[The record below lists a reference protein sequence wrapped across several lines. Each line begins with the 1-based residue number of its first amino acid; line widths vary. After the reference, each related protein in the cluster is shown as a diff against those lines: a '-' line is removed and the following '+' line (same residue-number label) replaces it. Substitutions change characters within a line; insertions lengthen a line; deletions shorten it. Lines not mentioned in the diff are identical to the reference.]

1 MGRDTISVVFFRTA
15 YGTMGGGTK
24 MLLRLLEGLDK
35 DRFNVTLA
43 SQRWDELC
51 DRTSKLD
58 VDIEIIPF
66 PGVLDTYDGKLL
78 EMPSHRQ
85 AAAGAR
91 LLQYNWRF
99 GQRIGTPDI
108 VWCGGTRPFVTLIPY
123 LRLSN
128 VVSIW
133 NVGLLHESTGTMSWI
148 NDLCLRNADHIFI
161 ESDNQARRQL
171 TEKQYRRF
179 ERKATMFHKGIDV
192 QRFDPRGVEAK
203 TQGEGYR
210 VGTAALINPRKGLEH
225 FIDAAAE
232 VLNERPDIHFTIAG
246 EIAREDDKTYR
257 KTLEKRIQ
265 EHGIDESVEFL
276 GWVEDMPEY
285 LHTLDVFV
293 LPSLNEGI
301 PGAVREAL
309 AMGVPAVASDV
320 GGIPDV
326 VIEGETGFL
335 VEPGDAGA
343 IAEAVSYLLDNPT
356 DRCEMGEQGR
366 DHIVNRFSIQSYVEN
381 YENFLETVHKE

>member
-1 MGRDTISVVFFRTA
+1 MGSDTISVVFFRTA

-24 MLLRLLEGLDK
+24 MLLRLLEGLNK
-35 DRFNVTLA
+35 DRFDVTLA

-51 DRTSKLD
+51 ERTSELD

-78 EMPSHRQ
+78 EMPPHRQ
-85 AAAGAR
+85 GAAGAR

-99 GQRIGTPDI
+99 GRRVGTPDI

-128 VVSIW
+128 VVSVW

-161 ESDNQARRQL
+161 ESDEQARRQL

-179 ERKATMFHKGIDV
+179 ARKATMFHKGIDV
-192 QRFDPRGVEAK
+192 ERFDPGRFEAE
-203 TQGEGYR
+203 TQSEGQR
-210 VGTAALINPRKGLEH
+210 VGTAALINPRKGLEY
-225 FIDAAAE
+225 FIDAAAV
-232 VLNERPDIHFTIAG
+232 VLNDRPDIQFTIAG
-246 EIAREDDKTYR
+246 ETAREDDKTYR
-257 KTLEKRIQ
+257 KSLEMRIQ
-265 EHGIDESVEFL
+265 EHGIEESVEFL

-309 AMGVPAVASDV
+309 AMGIPAVASDV

-326 VIEGETGFL
+326 VIDGETGLL
-335 VEPGDAGA
+335 VEPGDAEA
-343 IAEAVSYLLDNPT
+343 ISEAVSYLLDNPT
-356 DRCEMGEQGR
+356 ERAEMADWGR
-366 DHIVNRFSIQSYVEN
+366 NHIVNRFSIQSYVEN
-381 YENFLETVHKE
+381 YEEFLEAIHRE